1 MATPRK
7 RAAPKAADPQET
19 VEERPVGP
27 VRIGNRAPA
36 MVDVFELAG
45 VMYQAPA
52 EPSALL
58 VHDYLQQLRKAYRLK
73 NATHRSSAIAD
84 ASESYIKAILGDE
97 AWQALRE
104 SPLVTA
110 TDVAA
115 VIDKIGS
122 EIGLP
127 AVEKVT
133 GALGNS

>member
-7 RAAPKAADPQET
+7 RAPKA
-19 VEERPVGP
+19 EEPDEEPARPVGP
-27 VRIGNRAPA
+27 VRIGGRAPV
-36 MVDVFELAG
+36 MVDVFELDG
-45 VMYQAPA
+45 VMYQAA
-52 EPSALL
+52 KEPSAML
-58 VHDYLQQLRKAYRLK
+58 VYDYLQQLRKAYRLK
-73 NATHRSSAIAD
+73 NAQHRSVAVAD

-104 SPLVTA
+104 SPEVSA
-110 TDVAA
+110 DDVAA
-115 VIDKIGS
+115 VIDKVGA